1 LAVCQYYNFVNGL
14 SEPNDELM
22 KTVYGPNYARLARI
36 KKRYDPTN
44 VLGLNPNI
52 KPA

>member
-1 LAVCQYYNFVNGL
+1 
-14 SEPNDELM
+14 
-22 KTVYGPNYARLARI
+22 VYGPNYARLARI